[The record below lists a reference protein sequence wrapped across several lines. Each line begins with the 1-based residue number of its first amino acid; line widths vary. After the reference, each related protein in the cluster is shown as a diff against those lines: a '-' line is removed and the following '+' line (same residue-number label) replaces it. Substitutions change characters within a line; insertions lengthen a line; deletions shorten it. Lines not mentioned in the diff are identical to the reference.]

1 MKNGVSCSRVSLKT
15 LQNVLETGEN
25 DAAQARAFQDRL
37 TIIGVDAELERSLIV
52 ERVLAGMRRARLEG
66 QHIGRNPLA
75 LDDAAIQ
82 RDRQDGQSVRQIA
95 KGHRVST
102 ATIQR
107 VLRKHPVPAPI
118 QILNKTA

>member
-1 MKNGVSCSRVSLKT
+1 MKNGVSCSRVSPKT

-66 QHIGRNPLA
+66 QHIGRNPLV

-82 RDRQDGQSVRQIA
+82 KDLQDGKSLRQIA

-107 VLRKHPVPAPI
+107 VPSKASSASPGPHPR
-118 QILNKTA
+118 